1 MAISSTDTIDTFQKL
16 GLATTADAA
25 KAGAS
30 KQKLGQEQFL
40 KLMTTQMTHQDPNKP
55 MENGNF
61 LAQLAQFSTVEG
73 IGTLN
78 DSFSNFANS
87 LTSGQALQAASLVGK
102 SVLVPGDQGLMS
114 LNKNI
119 SGEIVLNDKASDLKV
134 SFLDS
139 NGVPVKTID
148 LGRQEQGNIS
158 YQWDGLL
165 DDGTY
170 TDPGVYQVRAET
182 TIDGSNTVLQTY
194 VNADVESVALGNG
207 KKGIQLDLAGLGK
220 VSFNEVKKIF

>member
-1 MAISSTDTIDTFQKL
+1 MAISSIETFQNL
-16 GLATTADAA
+16 GLSTTADAN
-25 KAGAS
+25 KKSTS
-30 KQKLGQEQFL
+30 KQELGQEQFL

-55 MENGNF
+55 MENGDF
-61 LAQLAQFSTVEG
+61 LAQMAQFSTVEG
-73 IGTLN
+73 IGALN
-78 DSFSNFANS
+78 DSFAEFSNS

-114 LNKNI
+114 LNKNL
-119 SGEIVLNDKASDLKV
+119 SGEIVLNDKTSDLKV

-139 NGVPVKTID
+139 NGVTVKTID
-148 LGRQEQGNIS
+148 LGRQEQGNVS

-207 KKGIQLDLAGLGK
+207 KKGIQLELAGLGE
-220 VSFNEVKKIF
+220 VNFNNVKKIF